1 LVIIHS
7 VGAEQENA
15 MKIAVVYNRESEKV
29 INLFG
34 VPNREKYGV
43 MAIRRIVRSLRQ
55 GGHQVISLEGD
66 KDLID
71 KLAEFMPTVV
81 KGERPGLVFNLSYG
95 IQGQARYTHVPS
107 ILEMVG
113 IPYVGSGPLAHS
125 LALDKVVAKMIFK
138 QQGLPT
144 PDFVVVDAPGFAV
157 PDLEFPLIVK
167 PKNEA
172 VSFGIKICHDEDEL
186 RAAATNIFDEFD
198 QPVLI
203 ERYIEGRE
211 VNVGVIGNNHP
222 ETFEPA
228 ELIFGAGGPRIYT
241 WEDKTRASGREIG
254 VRCPAQLTPEL
265 TARAKEVA
273 VGAFKALGCFDC
285 ARVDL
290 RLDDRGNIYILE
302 INSLPSLGEHGS
314 YVAAAAAAGLDFP
327 ALVNRLVEVASARYF
342 GTPVPPSVTRA
353 AADPGSY
360 VFNYITSHRDQLEK
374 QLEQWSAI
382 STRTTDPVGKQMAV
396 DRLEARLGELGF
408 TEAADCTDH
417 RSVWTWQSPAGL
429 EGGTLLV
436 AQIDVPLDPGLPFQG
451 FRREP
456 EWLAGEGI
464 AAARAPWV
472 MLDFA
477 LRAMKAAKRLK
488 RLPLGVVCYTDEGF
502 ECRYSAEFIGRAA
515 SRAARVL
522 VLKPVFR
529 NDRVV
534 NQRRGMRKYQ
544 LSFRAAKPLVG
555 PPRQRPELLR
565 WVFNKLGEVLRLS
578 PDEGRS
584 AIYLEEVHTRA
595 NPVSP
600 PHDVSASLIVSYG
613 DERAAQELEVAVR
626 DLFDRSKMSWHLEL
640 ISDRP
645 PMKRRTRNKELIRA
659 VGAVAADLE
668 VTLKAESSRW
678 PSPAG
683 LVPAATPVVCGLGPV
698 ARDLYT
704 PQEAV
709 QRISLVQR
717 TLLLSRFLAG
727 QVSEGKPRAR

>member
-1 LVIIHS
+1 
-7 VGAEQENA
+7 
-15 MKIAVVYNRESEKV
+15 MKIAVVYNWESQNV

-34 VPNREKYGV
+34 VPNREKY
-43 MAIRRIVRSLRQ
+43 AADTIRGIVKALRA
-55 GGHQVISLEGD
+55 GGHQVIQFEAD
-66 KDLID
+66 KDLVD
-71 KLAEFMPTVV
+71 RLEEFMPQVV

-95 IQGQARYTHVPS
+95 IQGQARYTHVPG

-125 LALDKVVAKMIFK
+125 LALDKVVAKVLFK
-138 QQGLPT
+138 QAGLPT
-144 PDFVVVDAPGFAV
+144 PDFVVVDAPGFAL

-186 RAAATNIFDEFD
+186 RAAAQNIFDEFD
-198 QPVLI
+198 QPVLV

-211 VNVGVIGNNHP
+211 VNVGIIGNNPP

-228 ELIFGAGGPRIYT
+228 ELIFGQGGPQIYT

-254 VRCPAQLTPEL
+254 VVCPAPLGPEL
-265 TARAKEVA
+265 TARTKEVA
-273 VGAFKALGCFDC
+273 VGAFKALGCYDC

-290 RLDDRGNIYILE
+290 RLDDRENLYILE

-342 GTPVPPSVTRA
+342 GTPIPPSVTRST
-353 AADPGSY
+353 ADPAAY
-360 VFNYITSHRDQLEK
+360 VFNYITSRRDQIEK
-374 QLEQWSAI
+374 QIEQWSAI

-396 DRLEARLGELGF
+396 DRLDGRLRELGF
-408 TEAADCTDH
+408 TESADLTDH
-417 RSVWTWQSPAGL
+417 RSAWTWQSPAGL
-429 EGGTLLV
+429 AGGTLLV
-436 AQIDVPLDPGLPFQG
+436 AQIDVPLEGSMPFQG

-456 EWLAGEGI
+456 GWLVGEGI

-477 LRAMKAAKRLK
+477 LRAMKAAKRLS
-488 RLPLGVVCYTDEGF
+488 RLPLGVLCYADEGF
-502 ECRYSAEFIGRAA
+502 ECRYSAEYIRRAA
-515 SRAARVL
+515 AQAGRVL

-529 NDRVV
+529 DDRVV

-544 LSFRAAKPLVG
+544 FSFRDAKPEVG
-555 PPRQRPELLR
+555 PPKKRPELLR
-565 WVFNKLGEVLRLS
+565 WVFNKLGDVLRMS

-584 AIYLEEVHTRA
+584 AVYLGEVRTLA

-600 PHDVSASLIVSYG
+600 PYDVTASLIVSYG
-613 DERAAQELEVAVR
+613 EEGAAQELEVAVR
-626 DLFDRSKMSWHLEL
+626 DLFDRSKISWHLEL

-645 PMKRRTRNKELIRA
+645 PMKRRSKNNQLVKA

-668 VTLKAESSRW
+668 VALKAESSRW

-683 LVPAATPVVCGLGPV
+683 LVPASTPVLCGLGPV

-704 PQEAV
+704 AQEAV

-717 TLLLSRFLAG
+717 TLLLSRYLAS
-727 QVSEGKPRAR
+727 QASEGKSRGGKR